1 MSSVPFL
8 ALQKR
13 LPPLLQLEGI
23 GTIEAAGEGAAF
35 VPCVGDLKNLLCIHD
50 EQIAGRDNTV
60 R

>member
-1 MSSVPFL
+1 MSGVPFL

-13 LPPLLQLEGI
+13 LPPLLRLEGI
-23 GTIEAAGEGAAF
+23 RTIEAAGEGTAF
-35 VPCVGDLKNLLCIHD
+35 VPCVGDLENLQCIHD